1 MRKLGLA
8 LLLIIVAQPVMH
20 AGSAETSSLHVQCAP
35 ASQSL
40 LHLIQASPALS
51 SCFTGCTQSESSC
64 QFSGSVASL
73 CCRPARVQT
82 TAWKT
87 TTSSTSKARSAFQ
100 RMAIHRRGDPLGGAL
115 VSPVPDQL
123 SRSRTYAA

>member
-82 TAWKT
+82 TAWQDDDEQHEYGKI
-87 TTSSTSKARSAFQ
+87 S
-100 RMAIHRRGDPLGGAL
+100 
-115 VSPVPDQL
+115 L
-123 SRSRTYAA
+123 SRDGNSPPR